1 MIRTSNRTGATR
13 LICQI
18 GIGLIAASTLSACA
32 DPESSNSQAGDGQV
46 TETTTA
52 TSESATEEVVTEEPT
67 PEPEPDPAED
77 LKNAISDEV
86 KGATTEIVDGLVTV
100 NFTIS
105 NGIFSSGPSTLSAR
119 GDTKDIIALV
129 KDSPWSSSTIT
140 VTANSILVDPY
151 GNENEREVLRA
162 TYLPETVSKINIE
175 NIANHNVWGVA
186 DDSFVHPAIGGF

>member
-86 KGATTEIVDGLVTV
+86 KDSTTEIVDGLVTV

-151 GNENEREVLRA
+151 GNENEREVLRV